1 MISSAPAIPKIHPV
15 FATQSQLLSTV
26 ADEGE
31 LDVEYKEGAFS
42 INAAIPQQ
50 PPQQQQQQQPPS
62 GSGQQPPELSSGQ
75 QTPKQQLPQ
84 PPPQGWTV
92 RALYDFEGQPE
103 FSELSFVAGDVLT
116 VVKVG
121 LAEGWSLAEKDG
133 VRGLV
138 PEAYVTYVHDFSV
151 SPDGCG
157 GHTQQTSTTSAYS
170 SYSTATTSGTVV
182 GTNPRNS
189 VFGKR
194 QLNRFSWFVTTGV
207 EEFLLTGGTTN
218 NGQSASKASSAL
230 GSNSKDSPGHRTSSV
245 HDLLEERSPPN
256 SGGSL
261 RPLQLH
267 QGSGPGGSM
276 RTNPGDKILED
287 EEEEEEVTES
297 DKHYIQSGPS
307 WQEKAPLFKVRVHDP
322 ETRRKMVGMQEYTLF
337 QVTSTFTQGVSVTVE
352 RRYSQFEWLYER
364 LLNKFGA
371 LVFPLLPEKQY
382 AGRFSEEFI
391 ERRRRALERF
401 LNRLVRHPVLR
412 YSDLLTHFLSCSD
425 DGDWRRAER
434 KFDRDR
440 ITGTAFFQHV
450 YHPEFNVNEDGD
462 IDLVERFNA
471 HCKGSERLMP
481 FLTDASLAYKEGLS
495 DTQFRYK
502 RLGLALLNLI
512 STTRDGLENQ
522 TLNDELAWCWRENC
536 PDCLRL
542 TKAMQTT
549 AETMQLMADI
559 HQTHITEGCLPWQE
573 TLKEHATPSSTYA
586 PLVDMH
592 TGTHKKLVEV
602 FEKEQTMEEVDSE
615 TVKSR
620 CDTVFNI
627 TLAEMDRVHDERVQ
641 DFQKGTK
648 EFLDSQIAYHEKML
662 AHLKQARAVFD
673 EPYYENLSKSPRF
686 RSKYEKD
693 MDDQRYQSQKPS
705 RPVSAA
711 SVASVSNMVGGVVDG
726 VGFMNGLLKTKT
738 RTSAGRSIMGFWS

>member
-1 MISSAPAIPKIHPV
+1 MIGSAPAIPKIHPV
-15 FATQSQLLSTV
+15 FATQPQKLSTV
-26 ADEGE
+26 SDEGE
-31 LDVEYKEGAFS
+31 FDVEYKEGAFS
-42 INAAIPQQ
+42 IDAALTQQQQNSSGNGNTTSSSPHSSGPQSPQLQQ
-50 PPQQQQQQQPPS
+50 PPPH
-62 GSGQQPPELSSGQ
+62 
-75 QTPKQQLPQ
+75 
-84 PPPQGWTV
+84 GWTV

-103 FSELSFVAGDVLT
+103 FSELSFSAGDVLT

-138 PEAYVTYVHDFSV
+138 PEAYVTYVHDFSI
-151 SPDGCG
+151 SPDNQS
-157 GHTQQTSTTSAYS
+157 GHTQQASVNSAYS
-170 SYSTATTSGTVV
+170 GYSTTTATAS
-182 GTNPRNS
+182 TNPRNS

-207 EEFLLTGGTTN
+207 EEFLLTGGTN
-218 NGQSASKASSAL
+218 SNGTSQGATKQGASGYA
-230 GSNSKDSPGHRTSSV
+230 KDSPHSRRTSSV
-245 HDLLEERSPPN
+245 QDLYERSPPS
-256 SGGSL
+256 SGGSIRD
-261 RPLQLH
+261 RPALGPH
-267 QGSGPGGSM
+267 GSI
-276 RTNPGDKILED
+276 RTQPGDKII
-287 EEEEEEVTES
+287 EEEDDEDEVTES

-322 ETRRKMVGMQEYTLF
+322 ETKRKMVGMQEYTLF
-337 QVTSTFTQGVSVTVE
+337 QVTSTFTEGVSVTVE

-364 LLNKFGA
+364 LVNKFGA
-371 LVFPLLPEKQY
+371 IILPPLPEKQY
-382 AGRFSEEFI
+382 SGRFSEEFI

-412 YSDLLTHFLSCSD
+412 YSDLLTHFLSCNE

-434 KFDRDR
+434 KFDNDR
-440 ITGTAFFQHV
+440 ITGIAFFQHV

-481 FLTDASLAYKEGLS
+481 FLTDATLAYKEGIS
-495 DTQFRYK
+495 DSAFQYK
-502 RLGLALLNLI
+502 RFGLALLNLI
-512 STTRDGLENQ
+512 STSKDGIENQ
-522 TLNDELAWCWRENC
+522 TLNDDLAWCWRENC
-536 PDCLRL
+536 NECLRL

-549 AETMQLMADI
+549 AETMNLMAEI
-559 HQTHITEGCLPWQE
+559 KQTHIADGCLPWQE
-573 TLKEHATPSSTYA
+573 TIREHATPSTTYA

-602 FEKEQTMEEVDSE
+602 FEKEQTMEEIDSE

-627 TLAEMDRVHDERVQ
+627 TLAEMDRAHDERVQ

-648 EFLDSQIAYHEKML
+648 DFLDAQIAYHEKML
-662 AHLKQARAVFD
+662 AHLKQARTVFD
-673 EPYYENLSKSPRF
+673 PPYYDNLANSPRF

-693 MDDQRYQSQKPS
+693 LDDQRYQSQKPS

>member
-1 MISSAPAIPKIHPV
+1 MSSAPAIPKIHPV
-15 FATQSQLLSTV
+15 FSTQPQKLSTLEEN
-26 ADEGE
+26 DPEI
-31 LDVEYKEGAFS
+31 EYKDGAFS
-42 INAAIPQQ
+42 IDAAISQHS
-50 PPQQQQQQQPPS
+50 PQQQQQQLSSNKP
-62 GSGQQPPELSSGQ
+62 SSGQ
-75 QTPKQQLPQ
+75 VPRQQ

-92 RALYDFEGQPE
+92 RALYDFEGQSE
-103 FSELSFVAGDVLT
+103 FQELSFSAGDELT

-121 LAEGWSLAEKDG
+121 LAEGWSLAEKNG

-138 PEAYVTYVHDFSV
+138 PEAYITYVHDFSI
-151 SPDGCG
+151 SPDGYG
-157 GHTQQTSTTSAYS
+157 GHFQQPSTASAYS
-170 SYSTATTSGTVV
+170 SYSTATVTAS
-182 GTNPRNS
+182 TNPRNS

-194 QLNRFSWFVTTGV
+194 QLNRFSWFVTTGA
-207 EEFLLTGGTTN
+207 EEFLLTGGN
-218 NGQSASKASSAL
+218 APNSKKQGQSDTSAQV
-230 GSNSKDSPGHRTSSV
+230 GSV
-245 HDLLEERSPPN
+245 QDLYEKSPPS

-261 RPLQLH
+261 KYPPQPH
-267 QGSGPGGSM
+267 GIGSSVRSHSGERIVEES
-276 RTNPGDKILED
+276 D
-287 EEEEEEVTES
+287 EEDEVTES
-297 DKHYIQSGPS
+297 DKHYILSGPS
-307 WQEKAPLFKVRVHDP
+307 WQEKAPLFSVRVHDP
-322 ETRRKMVGMQEYTLF
+322 ETKRKMVGMQEYTIF

-371 LVFPLLPEKQY
+371 LVLPPLPEKQY

-425 DGDWRRAER
+425 DGDWKRAEK
-434 KFDRDR
+434 KFDNDR

-462 IDLVERFNA
+462 IDLAERFNA

-481 FLTDASLAYKEGLS
+481 FLMDATMAYKEGVS
-495 DTQFRYK
+495 DSQFRYK
-502 RLGLALLNLI
+502 RLGLALLNLV
-512 STTRDGLENQ
+512 STSKDGPENQ
-522 TLNDELAWCWRENC
+522 TLNDDLAWCWREKC

-542 TKAMQTT
+542 SKAMQTT
-549 AETMQLMADI
+549 AETMQLMADV
-559 HQTHITEGCLPWQE
+559 HQSHITEGCQPWQDVI
-573 TLKEHATPSSTYA
+573 KENSTPSSTFA
-586 PLVDMH
+586 PLIDMH
-592 TGTHKKLVEV
+592 QGTHKKLVEV
-602 FEKEQTMEEVDSE
+602 VEKEQTMEEIDSE

-627 TLAEMDRVHDERVQ
+627 SLAEMNRVHDERVQ

-648 EFLDSQIAYHEKML
+648 DFLDSQIAYHEKML
-662 AHLKQARAVFD
+662 AHLKQARATFD
-673 EPYYENLSKSPRF
+673 EPHYQNLSNTPRF

-693 MDDQRYQSQKPS
+693 LEDQRYQSQKPS

-726 VGFMNGLLKTKT
+726 VGFMNGLLKNKT
-738 RTSAGRSIMGFWS
+738 RTSAGRSIMNFW

>member
-1 MISSAPAIPKIHPV
+1 MIGSAPAIPKIHPI
-15 FATQSQLLSTV
+15 FSTQPQTLTTLEES
-26 ADEGE
+26 E

-42 INAAIPQQ
+42 IDSAISQHK
-50 PPQQQQQQQPPS
+50 PQQQQQQQQQQQHNKDLAS
-62 GSGQQPPELSSGQ
+62 GQRTPQQQPP
-75 QTPKQQLPQ
+75 PN
-84 PPPQGWTV
+84 GWTV

-103 FSELSFVAGDVLT
+103 FSELSFSAGDVLT
-116 VVKVG
+116 VLKVG

-138 PEAYVTYVHDFSV
+138 PEAYVTYIHDFSA
-151 SPDGCG
+151 SPDNS
-157 GHTQQTSTTSAYS
+157 GHAQQPSSASAYS
-170 SYSTATTSGTVV
+170 SYSTTTAIAS
-182 GTNPRNS
+182 TNPRNS

-207 EEFLLTGGTTN
+207 EEFLLTGG
-218 NGQSASKASSAL
+218 ASSNNASNL
-230 GSNSKDSPGHRTSSV
+230 GKQNLFTDTETRRLSSV
-245 HDLLEERSPPN
+245 QDLLEKSPPN

-261 RPLQLH
+261 KYHSQPQ
-267 QGSGPGGSM
+267 GPGSSVRSQSGE
-276 RTNPGDKILED
+276 KISED
-287 EEEEEEVTES
+287 SEDEEEVTES
-297 DKHYIQSGPS
+297 DKHYIQSGPT

-337 QVTSTFTQGVSVTVE
+337 QITSTGVSVTVE

-364 LLNKFGA
+364 LVNKFGA
-371 LVFPLLPEKQY
+371 LMLPPLPEKQY
-382 AGRFSEEFI
+382 SGRFSDEFI

-425 DGDWRRAER
+425 DGDWKRAEK
-434 KFDRDR
+434 KFDNDR

-481 FLTDASLAYKEGLS
+481 FLADATMAYKEGVS
-495 DTQFRYK
+495 DSQFRYK
-502 RLGLALLNLI
+502 RFGLALLNLI
-512 STTRDGLENQ
+512 STTKDGLENQ
-522 TLNDELAWCWRENC
+522 TLNDELAWCWRDNC
-536 PDCLRL
+536 AECLRL

-559 HQTHITEGCLPWQE
+559 HQTHITEGCVPWQD
-573 TLKEHATPSSTYA
+573 TIKENALPSSTLA

-602 FEKEQTMEEVDSE
+602 FEKEQTKTMEEIDSE

-627 TLAEMDRVHDERVQ
+627 TLAEIDRVHDERVQ

-662 AHLKQARAVFD
+662 AHLKQARAAFD
-673 EPYYENLSKSPRF
+673 EPYYNNLSSTPRF
-686 RSKYEKD
+686 RSRYEKD
-693 MDDQRYQSQKPS
+693 LDDQRYQSQKPS

-726 VGFMNGLLKTKT
+726 VGFMNGLLKNKT

>member
-1 MISSAPAIPKIHPV
+1 MIGSAPAIPKIHPV
-15 FATQSQLLSTV
+15 FSTQSQTLTTL
-26 ADEGE
+26 DEGE
-31 LDVEYKEGAFS
+31 LDVDYKEGAFS
-42 INAAIPQQ
+42 IDTAIAQQ
-50 PPQQQQQQQPPS
+50 KPQQQQQQQS
-62 GSGQQPPELSSGQ
+62 GKDLSSGQ
-75 QTPKQQLPQ
+75 KTPQQQ
-84 PPPQGWTV
+84 PPPHGWTV
-92 RALYDFEGQPE
+92 RALYDFDGQPE
-103 FSELSFVAGDVLT
+103 FSELSFSAGDVLT
-116 VVKVG
+116 VIKVG

-138 PEAYVTYVHDFSV
+138 PEAYVTYIHDFSA
-151 SPDGCG
+151 SPDNNG
-157 GHTQQTSTTSAYS
+157 GHTQQPSAASAYS
-170 SYSTATTSGTVV
+170 SYSTATATAS
-182 GTNPRNS
+182 TNPRNS

-207 EEFLLTGGTTN
+207 EEFLLTGG
-218 NGQSASKASSAL
+218 ASSNNAANSTKQNQMTDSE
-230 GSNSKDSPGHRTSSV
+230 SNRLSSV
-245 HDLLEERSPPN
+245 QDLLDKSPPT

-261 RPLQLH
+261 KYSH
-267 QGSGPGGSM
+267 QPQGPGSSVRSNSGS
-276 RTNPGDKILED
+276 NNVIED
-287 EEEEEEVTES
+287 SDDDEEVTES

-364 LLNKFGA
+364 LEKKFGA
-371 LVFPLLPEKQY
+371 IILPPLPEKQF

-391 ERRRRALERF
+391 ERRRHALERF

-425 DGDWRRAER
+425 DGDWKRAEK
-434 KFDRDR
+434 KFDNDR

-462 IDLVERFNA
+462 IDIVERFNA
-471 HCKGSERLMP
+471 HCKGTERLMP
-481 FLTDASLAYKEGLS
+481 FLMDATMAYKEGVS
-495 DTQFRYK
+495 DSQFKYK
-502 RLGLALLNLI
+502 RFGLALLNLI
-512 STTRDGLENQ
+512 STTKDGLENQ

-536 PDCLRL
+536 ADCLRL

-549 AETMQLMADI
+549 AETMQVMADV
-559 HQTHITEGCLPWQE
+559 HQTFITEGCQPWQE
-573 TLKEHATPSSTYA
+573 TIRENATPSTTLA

-602 FEKEQTMEEVDSE
+602 FEKEQTMEEIDSE

-662 AHLKQARAVFD
+662 SHLKQARAVFD
-673 EPYYENLSKSPRF
+673 ESSYEKLSSTPRF

-693 MDDQRYQSQKPS
+693 LDDQRYQSQKPS

-726 VGFMNGLLKTKT
+726 VGFMNGLLKNKT